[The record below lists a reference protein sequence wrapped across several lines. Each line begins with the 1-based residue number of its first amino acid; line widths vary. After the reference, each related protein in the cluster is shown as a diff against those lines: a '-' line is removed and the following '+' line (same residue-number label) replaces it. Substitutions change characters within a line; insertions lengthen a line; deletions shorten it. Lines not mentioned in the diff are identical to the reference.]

1 MAMPPIAKSN
11 LGNQN
16 MWRSIETWLGLSD
29 AQAIELGIDATFAV
43 VLALIVT
50 RELCGS

>member
-1 MAMPPIAKSN
+1 
-11 LGNQN
+11 

-50 RELCGS
+50 EALRFVIGFL